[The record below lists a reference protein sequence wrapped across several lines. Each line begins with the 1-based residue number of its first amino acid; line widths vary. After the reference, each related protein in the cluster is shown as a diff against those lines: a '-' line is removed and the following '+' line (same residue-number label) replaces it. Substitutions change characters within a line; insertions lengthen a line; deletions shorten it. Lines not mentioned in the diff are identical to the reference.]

1 MNIMNINNIINI
13 KYVCIFLLFIIYYIY
28 GLTLSKVIDY
38 IFPHHDESLQ
48 DYRIGLELVGEI
60 AVAYLIYF
68 TLRKYSETMINIFF
82 KRMSYKIPFYL
93 NQLLLVAFSFGIFK
107 YLKKSND
114 KMTYFKEKFMK

>member
-1 MNIMNINNIINI
+1 MNINNIINI

-28 GLTLSKVIDY
+28 GLTLSKIIDY
-38 IFPHHDESLQ
+38 IFPDHDNDLP

-68 TLRKYSETMINIFF
+68 TLRKYSESIINIFF
-82 KRMSYKIPFYL
+82 KSASYKIPNYL
-93 NQLLLVAFSFGIFK
+93 NQLLLIAFSFGIFK

-114 KMTYFKEKFMK
+114 KISYFKEKFIK

>member
-1 MNIMNINNIINI
+1 MNINNIINI